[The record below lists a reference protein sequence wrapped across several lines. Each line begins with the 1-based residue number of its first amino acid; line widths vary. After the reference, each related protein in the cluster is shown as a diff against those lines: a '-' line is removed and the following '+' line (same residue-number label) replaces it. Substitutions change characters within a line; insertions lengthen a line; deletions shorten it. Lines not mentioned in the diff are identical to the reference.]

1 MLIYRRIIKALG
13 FYFLIVF
20 SGNQAFAEENDNLT
34 EFGDAMQ
41 FILPL
46 TAWGATF
53 IYDDQPGRFQFYKS
67 ALTSLTITTVGKGI
81 VEKTRPNNSSSKTSF
96 PSGHTTG
103 AFIGATFLNT
113 RYGLAWGIPAYTA
126 ATITAYSRVEADAH
140 HIDDVI
146 AGASVA
152 FFSNLY
158 WVTPFDS
165 NVTVTPTII
174 GDTTGIAVTVTDG
187 KPKKS
192 GIASDSKAKYR
203 FSLTWGPADMQK
215 NEFTSPTATGTTFD
229 LKDFEGTTNPT
240 TTAAPSF
247 DWYIAD
253 RHTLSFTLIPF
264 EARDFG
270 TFTTPTRFA
279 GQLFPANTEIRSS
292 YRMNEWDLEYDYGIY
307 NGSTV
312 DFRVGARLVYTRT
325 VLELETTTGTPVS
338 AKVDDRVW
346 LPMVSAGMDIKLN
359 HKWSIIADLAAI
371 SMSSDKQIDGSL
383 LLAYQFN
390 PLWDAAVGYTY
401 YERDIETS
409 TLTNH
414 AQFDILTFVT
424 GYSFH

>member
-1 MLIYRRIIKALG
+1 MLKHRKIITLG
-13 FYFLIVF
+13 FYFIIVF
-20 SGNQAFAEENDNLT
+20 GGNPAFAEEDENLT

-41 FILPL
+41 FVLPL

-53 IYDDQPGRFQFYKS
+53 IYDDQPGRFQLYKS
-67 ALTSLTITTVGKGI
+67 GLTALTITTVGKG
-81 VEKTRPNNSSSKTSF
+81 VVAKTRPNNSGSQTSF

-113 RYGLAWGIPAYTA
+113 RYGPAWGIPAYTA
-126 ATITAYSRVEADAH
+126 ATITAYSRVQADAH
-140 HIDDVI
+140 YIDDVI

-165 NVTVTPTII
+165 NITVTPTII
-174 GDTTGIAVTVTDG
+174 GDTTGLAVSVTEG

-192 GIASDSKAKYR
+192 RIASTSKPKYR
-203 FSLTWGPADMQK
+203 FSLTFGPADMQK

-229 LKDFEGTTNPT
+229 LADFEGTTNPT

-270 TFTTPTRFA
+270 SFTTPTSFA
-279 GQLFPANTEIRSS
+279 GQVFPANTEIRSS
-292 YRMNEWDLEYDYGIY
+292 YRMNEWDVEYDYGIY
-307 NGSTV
+307 KGNTV
-312 DFRVGARLVYTRT
+312 DLRVGARLVYTRT

-338 AKVDDRVW
+338 AEVEDKVW
-346 LPMVSAGMDIKLN
+346 LPMVSAGMDIELN
-359 HKWSIIADLAAI
+359 HKWSVVADIAAI

-390 PLWDAAVGYTY
+390 PVWDAAIGYSY

-414 AQFDILTFVT
+414 AQYDILTFVT

>member
-1 MLIYRRIIKALG
+1 MLIHRRIIKTIG

-20 SGNQAFAEENDNLT
+20 SINPAFAEENENLT
-34 EFGDAMQ
+34 DFGDAMQ

-53 IYDDQPGRFQFYKS
+53 IYDDQPGRFQFYKH

-81 VEKTRPNNSSSKTSF
+81 YEKTRPNASSSQTSF

-103 AFIGATFLNT
+103 AFVGATFLNT
-113 RYGLAWGIPAYTA
+113 RYGPKWGIPAYTL
-126 ATITAYSRVEADAH
+126 ATITAYSRVQADAH
-140 HIDDVI
+140 FVDDVI

-152 FFSNLY
+152 FFSNLF

-165 NVTVTPTII
+165 NIAVTPMVI
-174 GDTTGIAVTVTDG
+174 GDTTGIQVTVTEG
-187 KPKKS
+187 KPKKTR
-192 GIASDSKAKYR
+192 IPSDSKAKYR
-203 FSLTWGPADMQK
+203 YSLTFGPAYMQK

-229 LKDFEGTTNPT
+229 LKDFEGTSNPQ
-240 TTAAPSF
+240 TTASPRF
-247 DWYIAD
+247 DWYLAD
-253 RHTLSFTLIPF
+253 QHTVSFTLIPF

-270 TFTTPTRFA
+270 TFSSPTRFA

-292 YRMNEWDLEYDYGIY
+292 YRMNEWDVDYQYGIY
-307 NGSTV
+307 QGSRF

-325 VLELETTTGTPVS
+325 VLELDTTTGTPVS

-346 LPMVSAGMDIKLN
+346 LPMVSAGMDIKIS
-359 HKWSIIADLAAI
+359 HKWSFIADIAGI
-371 SMSSDKQIDGSL
+371 SLSNDKQIDGSL
-383 LLAYQFN
+383 LFSYQFN
-390 PLWDAAVGYTY
+390 PKWDAAFGYNY

-409 TLTNH
+409 ELTNH
-414 AQFDILTFVT
+414 AQFDMVSLVT